1 MTREASAGLRLA
13 DLTTLRLGG
22 PAREVVTAQT
32 QDELVA
38 AVREVDARGERLLVV
53 GGGSNLVVADD
64 GFDGVVVLVRTRGVE
79 HRRAAGGA
87 VELVLAAGEPWD
99 DLVATT
105 VEQGL
110 AEVAAL
116 SGIPGLVGATP
127 IQNVGAYGQEIA
139 AAVRSVRVL
148 DRRDGELAE
157 LAPAECG
164 FAYRDSRFKHDPALV
179 VLAVTLALTTQPPRV
194 RYAELARALGVQVG
208 DTASASA
215 VRDTVLR
222 LRRSKG
228 MVLDETDPDTR
239 SAGSFFTNPV
249 LAVDDPRLRAL
260 PEEAPRYPGAAQ
272 GTVKVSA
279 AWLIEQAGIA
289 KGFGRGDARIST
301 KHSLALTNRGDA
313 TTADLLAVAGE
324 VVSAV
329 RARFGVDL
337 APEPV
342 LVGCALP
349 G

>member
-1 MTREASAGLRLA
+1 
-13 DLTTLRLGG
+13 
-22 PAREVVTAQT
+22 
-32 QDELVA
+32 
-38 AVREVDARGERLLVV
+38 
-53 GGGSNLVVADD
+53 
-64 GFDGVVVLVRTRGVE
+64 
-79 HRRAAGGA
+79 
-87 VELVLAAGEPWD
+87 
-99 DLVATT
+99 
-105 VEQGL
+105 
-110 AEVAAL
+110 
-116 SGIPGLVGATP
+116 
-127 IQNVGAYGQEIA
+127 
-139 AAVRSVRVL
+139 
-148 DRRDGELAE
+148 
-157 LAPAECG
+157 
-164 FAYRDSRFKHDPALV
+164 
-179 VLAVTLALTTQPPRV
+179 
-194 RYAELARALGVQVG
+194 
-208 DTASASA
+208 
-215 VRDTVLR
+215 VLR